1 METRSNALRRL
12 RGFRRLAPA
21 EWREREERHA
31 ARLRPWTEPHLRRR
45 SLGETH
51 PVYDFLFDYYSHP
64 VAKLLR
70 WSPGAD
76 ALLTGE
82 GSAKFLSQPGYRAD
96 PEGALFDGAAFP
108 EGRRESLRWALD
120 FLKAT
125 AGRPAQFSCHG
136 LHEWAMVYRS
146 PEVRHGRVPLRLAPE
161 ALAVFVEGQT
171 LCCSHYDAFRFF
183 TPEARPLNRL
193 IPEKH
198 RQTELDQP
206 GCLHVNMDLYKW
218 AYKFSPWIS
227 GELTADC
234 FELAAAA
241 REIDMRAS
249 PYDLSDLSGLEWSP
263 IAIETEAGREHYA
276 QCQRDLAERGRP
288 LRERLIAE
296 MEAIASV

>member
-1 METRSNALRRL
+1 METRSAELRS
-12 RGFRRLAPA
+12 FRRIEAE
-21 EWREREERHA
+21 EWRAREERHV

-82 GSAKFLSQPGYRAD
+82 GSDKFLSQPGYRAH
-96 PEGALFDGAAFP
+96 PEGALLDGAAFP
-108 EGRRESLRWALD
+108 AGRRESLRWALD

-146 PEVRHGRVPLRLAPE
+146 SEMEVRHGRVPLRLAPE
-161 ALAVFVEGQT
+161 ALAAFVEGQT

-183 TPEARPLNRL
+183 TSEARPLNRL
-193 IPEKH
+193 APAK
-198 RQTELDQP
+198 DQP

-218 AYKFSPWIS
+218 AYKFFPWIS

-234 FELAAAA
+234 FELAVAA

-249 PYDLSDLSGLEWSP
+249 PYDLSGLGLEWPP
-263 IAIETEAGREHYA
+263 IAIETEAGREHYG
-276 QCQRDLAERGRP
+276 QCQRDLAERGKP

-296 MEAIASV
+296 MERLIL